1 MSFAEKQTIL
11 SEGSEQPAQPTRVA
25 SERTGPGWKQY
36 TVRPGDTLDGI
47 AREHGVSVADLRGW
61 NNLRGSRIYPGQAL
75 DIFSQPDERVRI
87 IPNGATGSG
96 GRQGRGASPGISGNT
111 PTHRVRKGE
120 TLYQIA
126 RRYELDVETLMNYN
140 RLTSSSLAVGQVLQ
154 LPPMMDSDAR
164 TITYVVRK
172 GDTLWKISRRYGV
185 TVDQLERYNDV
196 AAGLKAGDLLT
207 IPQP

>member
-1 MSFAEKQTIL
+1 
-11 SEGSEQPAQPTRVA
+11 
-25 SERTGPGWKQY
+25 
-36 TVRPGDTLDGI
+36 
-47 AREHGVSVADLRGW
+47 
-61 NNLRGSRIYPGQAL
+61 
-75 DIFSQPDERVRI
+75 
-87 IPNGATGSG
+87 
-96 GRQGRGASPGISGNT
+96 
-111 PTHRVRKGE
+111 
-120 TLYQIA
+120 
-126 RRYELDVETLMNYN
+126 VETLMNYN
-140 RLTSSSLAVGQVLQ
+140 RLTSSSLAVGQILQ